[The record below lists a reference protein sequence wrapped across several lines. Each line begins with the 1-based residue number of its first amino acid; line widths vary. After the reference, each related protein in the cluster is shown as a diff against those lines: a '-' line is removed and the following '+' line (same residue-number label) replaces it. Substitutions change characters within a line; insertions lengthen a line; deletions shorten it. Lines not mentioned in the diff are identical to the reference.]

1 MVIYE
6 FIFTA
11 SSITKKMS
19 KVTFVRN
26 ASNVNLMCVFTPV
39 ISTSSEQIYQQME
52 T

>member
-11 SSITKKMS
+11 SSITKKMF
-19 KVTFVRN
+19 KVTFSRN
-26 ASNVNLMCVFTPV
+26 AYNVNLMCVFTV